1 MTIVINTSLSG
12 EIDSWNTLKDYI
24 TEETDGRA
32 DGDQLAAYIR
42 RAEGRI
48 HRALAIKPVSPMQT
62 SVAFSVTGETANGP
76 ADMVRP
82 FALELTD
89 GANRQE
95 IEFIARE
102 NMTALQYANVARS
115 QTYQSTAGDG
125 FFPRYYTLVDQV
137 LRFWPAQS
145 ATLTGTLYYYQQLP
159 SLSESVQTNWLLL
172 EHPDVYLDG
181 ALYYA
186 YRAMP
191 DIEKASLMKG
201 IFEESLAEALEA
213 YPNPANRMTLLVDP
227 ALSFQR
233 FRRFDVSTY

>member
-1 MTIVINTSLSG
+1 MTIIIDTSLSG

-24 TEETDGRA
+24 SEETDGRA
-32 DGDQLAAYIR
+32 DSNQLAAYIR

-48 HRALAIKPVSPMQT
+48 RRALAIRPVAPMQT
-62 SVAFSVTGETANGP
+62 STSFSVTWETASGP

-89 GANRQE
+89 GSNRQE

-102 NMTALQYANVARS
+102 NLTALQPFNVARS
-115 QTYQSTAGDG
+115 QSYPSTVGDG
-125 FFPRYYTLVDQV
+125 SFPRYYTLIDQT
-137 LRFWPAQS
+137 LRFWPAQT

-159 SLSESVQTNWLLL
+159 SLSETVQSNWMLAD
-172 EHPDVYLDG
+172 HPDVYLDG

-201 IFEESLAEALEA
+201 IFEEALSEALES
-213 YPNPANRMTLLVDP
+213 YPNPANRMTLTVDP

-233 FRRFDVSTY
+233 FRRFDATTY